1 MNRLVMLGAALAI
14 VGGQGES
21 ARADRKK
28 TCAAVGRAIENLLN
42 KKVND
47 LLSKVRVSVN
57 RSLRGIAT
65 ARLDGRGPRLSAE
78 ATIRGNVV
86 DVRIEFTRGYFEG
99 KVDAP
104 GSFFDFS
111 VPKTYFPAT
120 APRPIELSFT
130 CAVETCKDF
139 LNIEVQKTKIFPFI
153 VDKINSELLA
163 KLQTRFAVDD
173 IRVTVTWPRIRA
185 PRTNDK
191 GQIVLAITDWGVEK
205 VALTSGPSISVP
217 EIKGAS
223 VALPC
228 PLKDDPIDGEC
239 GKSGCPAPTPVPPD
253 NRCHCGDEIP
263 FHVEFASNDDDVSE
277 RYGSNA
283 GQVSKIRECLGDIQR
298 PCKLTLTGNTDCEGR
313 LPGNQDLSKRR
324 ADGVKRWLEAGRL
337 MGPFTR
343 TTIPR
348 KDDQPGYLNPINR
361 ACYSAVR
368 KARIPMN
375 QNCNEY
381 AADGSFR
388 RHLVD
393 ATTSCVRGNRR
404 VDFKTEK

>member
-1 MNRLVMLGAALAI
+1 MNRLMMFSAALAWMI
-14 VGGQGES
+14 GQGEI

-28 TCAAVGRAIENLLN
+28 TCAAVGRGIEDLLN

-65 ARLDGRGPRLSAE
+65 AKLDGRGPRLSAE

-86 DVRIEFTRGYFEG
+86 DVRIEFTRGHFEG

-104 GSFFDFS
+104 GSFFDFNI
-111 VPKTYFPAT
+111 PKTYFPAT

-130 CAVETCKDF
+130 CAIETCKDF
-139 LNIEVQKTKIFPFI
+139 LNIEIQKTKIFAFI

-173 IRVTVTWPRIRA
+173 IRVTVTWPRLKT
-185 PRTNDK
+185 PRTNEK
-191 GQIVLAITDWGVEK
+191 GQIVLGITDWGVEK
-205 VALTSGPSISVP
+205 IALTSGPSISVA
-217 EIKGAS
+217 ELKGTS
-223 VALPC
+223 VTLPC

-239 GKSGCPAPTPVPPD
+239 GKNGCPPPPPPPPD

-263 FHVEFASNDDDVSE
+263 FHVEFASNEDDVNE

-283 GQVSKIRECLGDIQR
+283 GQVAKIRACLGDIQR

-324 ADGVKRWLEAGRL
+324 EDGVKRWLEPRNL
-337 MGPFTR
+337 RDSFTR
-343 TTIPR
+343 IVIPP
-348 KDDQPGYLNPINR
+348 KDDQPGYRNPINR
-361 ACYSAVR
+361 TCYSAVR

-375 QNCNEY
+375 ENCNEY
-381 AADGSFR
+381 NADGSYR

-393 ATTSCVRGNRR
+393 ATSSCVRGNRR